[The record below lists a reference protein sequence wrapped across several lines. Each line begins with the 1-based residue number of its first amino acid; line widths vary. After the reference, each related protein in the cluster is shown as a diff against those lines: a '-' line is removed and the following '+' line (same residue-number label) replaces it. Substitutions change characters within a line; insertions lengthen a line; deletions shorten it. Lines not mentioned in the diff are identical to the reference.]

1 MSLLLHQDDDEALLR
16 VDGSRIDDDGRLQAY
31 VQSPRSEFPS
41 RPQTPSENAP
51 KKKISLK
58 DYKTK
63 DKSAVN
69 TPERKPTDDIRRQA
83 IKSHK
88 EEIDAKQEEVNV
100 RPKVEVKDEPRSPV
114 KKPAAAEVKQALK
127 PSQGTTTQHDP
138 ESQRP
143 AKKRRLSTDEDKHT
157 PKPANLAIPANDI
170 RKKEALQ
177 EKRTLPTLLSPDM
190 PNPEPVP
197 MKKKRRGLPNL
208 LTPELPPGLEK
219 MLSAAPHRGDD
230 VKAILKASLG
240 SPARVHEKKGTEPA
254 RATSPGRVRSDS
266 QISGKGTTPAIKVSS
281 PVIKP
286 LSAIVSRVGTPLH
299 NGRTASPKPRQRHII
314 VLRYGK
320 KNRKRVEMLL
330 KLSRQKKVSAPIDER
345 GPSTAT
351 KTPVK
356 AEVKTDA
363 PIKLERKRLAE
374 PSPEPPLKKP
384 KPTVSL
390 VEAPA
395 KLDRP
400 STPKPDAGGKLPKL
414 KSTFSTPKKDMLK
427 EPRSI
432 AMQRV
437 ASSDTFEAQT
447 PSQDTIRTSTP
458 LPVSHLPQPKTS
470 PAPNSTSA
478 KGEELVTWADI
489 QANIF
494 QTGRALKKEGT
505 RLANEGKGKEQEK
518 GVILLIEALLCFML
532 NAGAQ
537 AQLRPNTDPS
547 WTSIL
552 PYQSMVRQQSKPY
565 KHLHGLVIQLG
576 AVVRQHLHHEHIR
589 RLSKET
595 LPVDDHNSIGSAPT
609 PGSDGNTKTSE
620 DPTEAKKSFLR
631 LRDEIVQNSK
641 DVRTA
646 WLDGSRMLG
655 LDVIEDQYPKTWGMR
670 TKDTSKRN
678 PDKITVKDCGKA
690 LGFYLPMDITTN
702 VFEAT
707 NFALAFLH
715 EWTLIEGVSWKTRI
729 DLTRMGV

>member
-1 MSLLLHQDDDEALLR
+1 MSLLLHQDEDEALLR
-16 VDGSRIDDDGRLQAY
+16 VDGSRIDNDGRLQAY

-69 TPERKPTDDIRRQA
+69 TPERKPIDDIRRQA

-88 EEIDAKQEEVNV
+88 EEVDAKKEEEGVV
-100 RPKVEVKDEPRSPV
+100 RPKVEVKDGPRSPI
-114 KKPAAAEVKQALK
+114 KQSATPEVKQALK
-127 PSQGTTTQHDP
+127 LSQVTVTQHDP

-143 AKKRRLSTDEDKHT
+143 AKKRRLSTDEDKHAL
-157 PKPANLAIPANDI
+157 KPANPANDI
-170 RKKEALQ
+170 RKKEGLQ
-177 EKRTLPTLLSPDM
+177 ERRTLPTLLSPDM
-190 PNPEPVP
+190 PNPEPNP

-208 LTPELPPGLEK
+208 LTPDLPPGLEK
-219 MLSAAPHRGDD
+219 ILSTAPHRGDD

-240 SPARVHEKKGTEPA
+240 SPVRVQEKKGTEPA

-281 PVIKP
+281 PIIKP
-286 LSAIVSRVGTPLH
+286 HSAIASRVGTPLQ

-330 KLSRQKKVSAPIDER
+330 KLSRQKKISAPIEEK
-345 GPSTAT
+345 GPSTAM

-356 AEVKTDA
+356 ADVKANA
-363 PIKLERKRLAE
+363 PVKLERKRLAE
-374 PSPEPPLKKP
+374 PSPEPPSKKP
-384 KPTVSL
+384 KSITLPA
-390 VEAPA
+390 EAPA

-400 STPKPDAGGKLPKL
+400 STPKPDAGGKSPKL
-414 KSTFSTPKKDMLK
+414 KSTFSTPKKDTLK

-458 LPVSHLPQPKTS
+458 LAVSHSSQPKTS

-478 KGEELVTWADI
+478 KSEELVTWSDI

-518 GVILLIEALLCFML
+518 GVILLIEGLLCFML

-537 AQLRPNTDPS
+537 AQLRPNTDPN

-565 KHLHGLVIQLG
+565 KHLQGLVTQLG
-576 AVVRQHLHHEHIR
+576 AVVRQHLHHEHMR
-589 RLSKET
+589 RLCKES

-609 PGSDGNTKTSE
+609 PGSDGNTRTSE

-646 WLDGSRMLG
+646 WLDGSRVLG

-678 PDKITVKDCGKA
+678 PDKIIAKDCGKA
-690 LGFYLPMDITTN
+690 LGFYLPMDVTTN

-715 EWTLIEGVSWKTRI
+715 EWTLIEGVSWKTRV
-729 DLTRMGV
+729 DLAGLGV